1 MDEIA
6 LDARREADDARVE
19 RDRLLGQLREANE
32 KLVTAIVEAHQL
44 ADEANTA
51 RVAADHNEERFR
63 SLVYTSSAI
72 VWQAAA
78 DGRVQVGSGTCSD
91 LRTKSPGR

>member
-32 KLVTAIVEAHQL
+32 KLVTAIVEAH
-44 ADEANTA
+44 
-51 RVAADHNEERFR
+51 
-63 SLVYTSSAI
+63 
-72 VWQAAA
+72 
-78 DGRVQVGSGTCSD
+78 
-91 LRTKSPGR
+91 